1 MSRIYLFA
9 QANNLFVFT
18 KYQGWDPEANSFGSN
33 VISNGIDIGAYPQ
46 AKSFNVGANI
56 NF

>member
-1 MSRIYLFA
+1 MSKVHLFV

-18 KYQGWDPEANSFGSN
+18 RYQGYDPEANSFGSN
-33 VISNGIDIGAYPQ
+33 VITNGIDIGAYPQ
-46 AKSFNVGANI
+46 AKSFNAGANI